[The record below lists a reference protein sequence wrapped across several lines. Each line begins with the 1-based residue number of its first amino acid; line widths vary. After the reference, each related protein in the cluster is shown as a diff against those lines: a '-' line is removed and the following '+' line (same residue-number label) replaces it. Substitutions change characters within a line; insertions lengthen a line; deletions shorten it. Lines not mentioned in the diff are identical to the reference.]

1 MKISIKNRKNL
12 FLTLV
17 VMLTTFCVSV
27 ANVVKE
33 KNMSDED
40 KLPEIISI
48 ASSNVPEEII
58 PTKAKEPPSESSPLI
73 MAGKVLPPKDGEK
86 IEPYKDDDMTPLAGE
101 VVPAVEV
108 GRPNSAGIIMA
119 PVSQNL
125 NEPPSFAGDIPPSWV
140 IDHHPQKKSKGGFFK
155 SLINKFKKDKY

>member
-1 MKISIKNRKNL
+1 MKNRKNL

-17 VMLTTFCVSV
+17 VMLTTFCVGV

-40 KLPEIISI
+40 KLPEIIPI

-58 PTKAKEPPSESSPLI
+58 PTEAKEPTSENSPLI
-73 MAGKVLPPKDGEK
+73 MDGKVLPPKDGEK

-101 VVPAVEV
+101 VVPVEV
-108 GRPNSAGIIMA
+108 GIPAGIIMA

-125 NEPPSFAGDIPPSWV
+125 NEPPSIAGDIPHSWG